1 MPVESRGG
9 FRKRSG
15 SCPAAF
21 DGYANSSLHCIPNV
35 VICVYPPEMSGKFA
49 GGDYYKYYKEEENPT
64 MSEEKNSISGATG
77 LVDTLK
83 SNPKAKYA
91 AIGAAV
97 LVALYLTMGGRSGDE
112 GVTQI
117 KSAAVSVGQTVT
129 IQNPNVGNTILVPVP
144 GRLGSA
150 DNEED
155 DTIVCRHV
163 VAGTSAT
170 VEEENTVNYI
180 TFVKV
185 TLKDGECA
193 GKTGWLPKVNIKQ

>member
-1 MPVESRGG
+1 MP
-9 FRKRSG
+9 
-15 SCPAAF
+15 
-21 DGYANSSLHCIPNV
+21 
-35 VICVYPPEMSGKFA
+35 GKIA
-49 GGDYYKYYKEEENPT
+49 GGDYYKEEENPT
-64 MSEEKNSISGATG
+64 MSEENNSNNSVAG
-77 LVDTLK
+77 LIDTLK
-83 SNPKAKYA
+83 TNPKAKYA
-91 AIGAAV
+91 AIGAV
-97 LVALYLTMGGRSGDE
+97 VVVLYLMMGGRSGDE

-117 KSAAVSVGQTVT
+117 KSAPITVGQTVT
-129 IQNPNVGNTILVPVP
+129 IKNPNVGNTILVPVP
-144 GRLGSA
+144 GKLGSA